1 MRYVLPF
8 TSSCHNVDFYIA
20 FLRQSANSYRECS
33 FCVQLSPVVLKKAEE
48 MSDLGDT
55 DNEVDVVK
63 ETWNVGRVQL

>member
-1 MRYVLPF
+1 
-8 TSSCHNVDFYIA
+8 
-20 FLRQSANSYRECS
+20 
-33 FCVQLSPVVLKKAEE
+33 VQLSPVVLKKAEE